1 MKKMLVVLLLVLIII
16 VSGVFGIVKLANDV
30 KEDKRLQEEKLE
42 LQKTNASLVIKS
54 VELAYTTAVANN
66 MGVYPTLQQVKNN
79 FSNEHATWEKDE
91 KIISLENEFE
101 CSVSITGKLLKV
113 TCLDYETDSNLI
125 VRN

>member
-1 MKKMLVVLLLVLIII
+1 MKKMLVVLLLVLIVI
-16 VSGVFGIVKLANDV
+16 VGGVFGIVKLADDV
-30 KEDKRLQEEKLE
+30 KEDKRLQEEKLQ

-54 VELAYTTAVANN
+54 VELAYTTAVTNN

-79 FSNEHATWEKDE
+79 FSNEHATWESDE

-101 CSVSITGKLLKV
+101 CSVSITGKILKV